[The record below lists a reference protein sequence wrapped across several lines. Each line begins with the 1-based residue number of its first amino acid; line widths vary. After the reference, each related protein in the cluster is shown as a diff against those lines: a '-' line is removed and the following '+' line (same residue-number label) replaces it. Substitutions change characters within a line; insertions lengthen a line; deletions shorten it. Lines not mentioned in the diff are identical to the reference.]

1 MNNCISF
8 IRDVKIVRRCGKSMT
23 ISPLIHND
31 DTICGPVGR
40 EEQGGKER
48 LTGLVFVFEVL
59 MIYCPDNGKRNS
71 TKKGHDTFFS
81 FVQFLMEYKS

>member
-31 DTICGPVGR
+31 MTLFVVLW
-40 EEQGGKER
+40 GGGGR
-48 LTGLVFVFEVL
+48 LTGLGFLFEVL
-59 MIYCPDNGKRNS
+59 MIYCPDNGKRSS